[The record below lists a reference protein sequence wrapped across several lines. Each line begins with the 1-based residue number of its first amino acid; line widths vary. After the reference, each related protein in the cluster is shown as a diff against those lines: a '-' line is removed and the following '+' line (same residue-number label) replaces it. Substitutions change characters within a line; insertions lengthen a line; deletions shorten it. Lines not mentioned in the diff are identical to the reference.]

1 MQTRNLLVLV
11 IQDPKPIIIYV
22 HTQLQF
28 EQARTSN
35 INFLEKNE
43 TESVGKNEGLKHVI
57 NYKIVLEVENVR
69 V

>member
-1 MQTRNLLVLV
+1 MCIRNYSLN
-11 IQDPKPIIIYV
+11 I
-22 HTQLQF
+22 
-28 EQARTSN
+28 ARTSN

-43 TESVGKNEGLKHVI
+43 TEYVGKNEGLKHVI

>member
-1 MQTRNLLVLV
+1 MCIRNYSLNKLVHLTLSSW
-11 IQDPKPIIIYV
+11 K
-22 HTQLQF
+22 
-28 EQARTSN
+28 
-35 INFLEKNE
+35 KNE

>member
-1 MQTRNLLVLV
+1 MCIRNYSLN
-11 IQDPKPIIIYV
+11 I
-22 HTQLQF
+22 
-28 EQARTSN
+28 ARRSN